1 MSKIKNIVQASAE
14 HIRIVT
20 LAKGD
25 VYKRLAPD
33 GYGSTKRSLSFGV
46 VTDVLSNGDESA
58 VCAIEYQRSFGAPT
72 AKIVTLTADEDAVL
86 YPATPDEVRS
96 YFGELAEA
104 LEQAI
109 ATKTREL
116 AETRQKL
123 ERVMELAGSNLTTPA
138 TEPVEG

>member
-33 GYGSTKRSLSFGV
+33 IYGSTKRSLSFGV

-58 VCAIEYQRSFGAPT
+58 VCAIEYQRTYGAPT

-116 AETRQKL
+116 AETKQKL
-123 ERVMELAGSNLTTPA
+123 ERVMELANSTLTTPA

>member
-33 GYGSTKRSLSFGV
+33 SYGSSKRSLSFGV

-58 VCAIEYQRSFGAPT
+58 VCAIEYQRSYGAPT
-72 AKIVTLTADEDAVL
+72 AKIVTLTTDEDAVL

-104 LEQAI
+104 LEQTIRA
-109 ATKTREL
+109 KSREL
-116 AETRQKL
+116 ADAKQKL
-123 ERVMELAGSNLTTPA
+123 ERVMELANSTLTTPA
-138 TEPVEG
+138 TEPIE